1 MEKSAAYFPLHGLDN
16 QRSGWCWI
24 AGNSRDEVF
33 VWELIGGKVVDTS
46 TTTSNPLV
54 SSQIQNNNNVEVLD
68 SRSSSVG
75 DMSLTSD
82 MMDFECDPSDANRLS
97 DFSFDFNYNGGG
109 GDENLYEPPTGGSK
123 V

>member
-1 MEKSAAYFPLHGLDN
+1 MFLFDSYVLIIISIHFP
-16 QRSGWCWI
+16 
-24 AGNSRDEVF
+24 A
-33 VWELIGGKVVDTS
+33 
-46 TTTSNPLV
+46 
-54 SSQIQNNNNVEVLD
+54 LD

-97 DFSFDFNYNGGG
+97 DFSFDFNYDPG
-109 GDENLYEPPTGGSK
+109 YEPPK